1 MPNACLNGY
10 RMFYEV
16 QGEGEAVVF
25 IHGGFPSI
33 DMHLRAPSIGAW
45 TWETDF
51 AAACRFIA
59 YDRRGCWR
67 SARTETGYGLE
78 HQARDLVALLNHLE
92 ADEVH
97 VIGSSAGGPI
107 AILFAAIFPERSRTL
122 VLAGTAANLW
132 PDEDPV
138 TRIVKEQLEILD
150 RQGAEAAWDS
160 RPPGVELSLDV
171 LWEREEMKERG
182 VLTEYEDR
190 IAQTLKQC
198 TRKDLVLWYETQLR
212 AIDAYLDR
220 DLTKVCARITVP
232 TRVVHGSNDREV
244 PVSWGRDLAAKIPGA
259 EFIIYP
265 DESHGVVHRCS
276 TVRKELIA
284 FYQKNRN
291 NP

>member
-1 MPNACLNGY
+1 MPYACLNGY

-51 AAACRFIA
+51 ATAFRFIA

-67 SARTETGYGLE
+67 STRTESGYDLE
-78 HQARDLVALLNHLE
+78 NQARDLAQLLDHLE
-92 ADEVH
+92 VDKTH

-138 TRIVKEQLEILD
+138 TRIVKEQREILD
-150 RQGAEAAWDS
+150 RQGAEAAWDN

-182 VLTEYEDR
+182 VLAAYEDH

-198 TRKDLVLWYETQLR
+198 TRKDLVHWYETQLR

-220 DLTKVCARITVP
+220 DLTEVCARITVP

-244 PVSWGRDLAAKIPGA
+244 PVSWGRDLAAKFRGA
-259 EFIIYP
+259 EFIMYP

-276 TVRKELIA
+276 AVRKELIA

>member
-1 MPNACLNGY
+1 MPYACLNGC
-10 RMFYEV
+10 RMFCEV
-16 QGEGEAVVF
+16 RGEGEAVVF

-33 DMHLRAPSIGAW
+33 DMHLRAPSIGPW

-51 AAACRFIA
+51 AVACRFIA

-67 SARTETGYGLE
+67 SARTETGYDLE
-78 HQARDLVALLNHLE
+78 HQARDLSALLDYLE
-92 ADEVH
+92 VDEAH

-107 AILFAAIFPERSRTL
+107 AILFAAIYPERTRTL

-138 TRIVKEQLEILD
+138 TRMVKDQLEILD
-150 RQGAEAAWDS
+150 KRGAQAAWDN
-160 RPPGVELSLDV
+160 RPPGVELSLDL

-182 VLTEYEDR
+182 VLTEYEVR
-190 IAQTLKQC
+190 LKRFLKKC

-212 AIDAYLDR
+212 AIGAYLDR
-220 DLTKVCARITVP
+220 DLTEACARIAVP

-259 EFIIYP
+259 EFCMYP
-265 DESHGVVHRCS
+265 DESHGIVHRCS
-276 TVRKELIA
+276 AVRKGLIA
-284 FYQKNRN
+284 FFQKNRN
-291 NP
+291 SL

>member
-1 MPNACLNGY
+1 MPYACLNGC

-16 QGEGEAVVF
+16 RGEGEAVVF

-51 AAACRFIA
+51 ATACRFIA

-67 SARTETGYGLE
+67 SARTESGYDLE
-78 HQARDLVALLNHLE
+78 HQARDLAALLDHLE
-92 ADEVH
+92 VDEAH

-107 AILFAAIFPERSRTL
+107 AILFASIYTERTSTL

-138 TRIVKEQLEILD
+138 THIVRKQLEILD
-150 RQGAEAAWDS
+150 RQGAEATWDY

-182 VLTEYEDR
+182 GLTEYEER
-190 IAQTLKQC
+190 VARFVKQC
-198 TRKDLVLWYETQLR
+198 TRKDLVLWYEIQLR
-212 AIDAYLDR
+212 AINAYLDR
-220 DLTKVCARITVP
+220 DLTETCARISAP

-244 PVSWGRDLAAKIPGA
+244 PVSWGRDLAAKIHGA
-259 EFIIYP
+259 EFIMYP

-276 TVRKELIA
+276 AVRKELIA

>member
-1 MPNACLNGY
+1 ML
-10 RMFYEV
+10 
-16 QGEGEAVVF
+16 
-25 IHGGFPSI
+25 
-33 DMHLRAPSIGAW
+33 D
-45 TWETDF
+45 
-51 AAACRFIA
+51 
-59 YDRRGCWR
+59 
-67 SARTETGYGLE
+67 
-78 HQARDLVALLNHLE
+78 HLE
-92 ADEVH
+92 VDKTH

-198 TRKDLVLWYETQLR
+198 IRKDLVLWYETQLR

-244 PVSWGRDLAAKIPGA
+244 PVSWGRDLAAKIPEA

-276 TVRKELIA
+276 AVRKELIA
-284 FYQKNRN
+284 FFQENRN